1 MVGAIVMTLDPAW
14 LERVEKNPPFPDLL
28 ELGGEDRN
36 KELFRDRCPTVSNN
50 YNNGRR
56 NTVEIPGRLSS
67 STMYYYYHGC
77 IMYSLVATAM

>member
-50 YNNGRR
+50 NNNGRR
-56 NTVEIPGRLSS
+56 DTVEIPGRLSS
-67 STMYYYYHGC
+67 STMY
-77 IMYSLVATAM
+77 